1 VTWSFPIRVEPDDP
15 REYLSTVVLGTHL
28 DRLHPDRREPFVD
41 AVLAELDEPVV
52 EYIRLNILGR
62 RPS

>member
-1 VTWSFPIRVEPDDP
+1 VEPDDP
-15 REYLSTVVLGTHL
+15 REYLGTVVLGSHI
-28 DRLHPDRREPFVD
+28 DRLADDLREPFVD

-52 EYIRLNILGR
+52 EYVRLNILAR